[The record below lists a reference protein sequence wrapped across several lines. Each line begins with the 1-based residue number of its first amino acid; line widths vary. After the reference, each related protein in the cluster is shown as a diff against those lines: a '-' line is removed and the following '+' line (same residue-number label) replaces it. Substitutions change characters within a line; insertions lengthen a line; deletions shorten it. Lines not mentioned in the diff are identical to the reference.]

1 MPQALSSGSVR
12 RAGGRPKG
20 SKNKRTLEF
29 MQKVEAR
36 GIDPLELMLE
46 VMHELW
52 AEGDK
57 LAAFACAEKIAPYT
71 NSKLAST
78 EVKADVD
85 VVQRVVSAEPL
96 TPDEWLQKYGTTN
109 EPTIVERH

>member
-1 MPQALSSGSVR
+1 MMLPLCYSNVGLNFAWKAAWMPRALSPGSVR

-36 GIDPLELMLE
+36 GISPLELM

-52 AEGDK
+52 AQGDK

-71 NSKLAST
+71 
-78 EVKADVD
+78 
-85 VVQRVVSAEPL
+85 RC
-96 TPDEWLQKYGTTN
+96 
-109 EPTIVERH
+109 